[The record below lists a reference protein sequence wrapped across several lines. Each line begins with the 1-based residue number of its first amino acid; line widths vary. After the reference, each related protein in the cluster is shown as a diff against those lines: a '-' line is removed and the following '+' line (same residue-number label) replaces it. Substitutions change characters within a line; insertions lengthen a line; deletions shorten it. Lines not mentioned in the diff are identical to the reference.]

1 MTTCGCRLGEK
12 RVPNPEEFLRQHP
25 DKKYQELG
33 RVLARN
39 REKPENLITVLHEAQ
54 LIFGYL
60 PSDVQIYIADAL
72 DVPISEVYGV
82 VTFYSLFTTVP
93 RGKYTISVCLGTACY
108 VKGAGDIMEAFKENL
123 KIDEGET
130 TQDGLFTLQSARC
143 IGACGLA
150 PVLTINNDIHGQLT
164 PDDVP
169 KLLDRYREAVQKDQ
183 PLSQARIHNKDRKV
197 GGPAEEGEKKR
208 V

>member
-1 MTTCGCRLGEK
+1 MGEK

-39 REKPENLITVLHEAQ
+39 REKPENLIAVLHEAQ

-82 VTFYSLFTTVP
+82 VTFYSLFSTVP

-150 PVLTINNDIHGQLT
+150 PVLTINNDVHGQLT

-169 KLLDRYREAVQKDQ
+169 KLLERYREGVQKDQ
-183 PLSQARIHNKDRKV
+183 PLSQARVASQDREV
-197 GGPAEEGEKKR
+197 GGPAGEGEK
-208 V
+208 

>member
-1 MTTCGCRLGEK
+1 M
-12 RVPNPEEFLRQHP
+12 PNPEEFLRQHP